1 MNSER
6 DNKSGQYGDCPPDGE
21 TEKADLGTNGNDAD
35 GGLADKNADVSADGA
50 AADGGQNESQPEL
63 KYGSMT
69 EWVKGGVL
77 GIFIGLAVIIPGV
90 SGSAVA
96 IIMKLYEKLLYAI
109 GNILHSFKKC
119 VLFLL
124 PIALGAVVGFVVG
137 FFLVKVLLEIMMF
150 AVIALFAGLMAGAF
164 PAVKDELK
172 GTRHSAPRVL
182 LFVAGLLIPVAI
194 SLIAIFAGGGRQ
206 SLENTQAWQYI
217 IYLVI
222 GFAVAIT
229 QLVPGL
235 SATALLMTTGHYI
248 PLVDSVSLTYW
259 QSNPAVFAIYACL
272 IAGFVAGLLCFAKL
286 MSLLLKRWHA
296 ATYHM
301 VAGLALGSIV
311 TMFFNPEVYAEY
323 QSWAAGER
331 FGPDLAMG
339 TVLFVAGF
347 IIAYVFVRIQRKKSI
362 PLKS

>member
-1 MNSER
+1 MDKQNREPDEQPEQAEPDLKYRSPKEAA
-6 DNKSGQYGDCPPDGE
+6 KSGI
-21 TEKADLGTNGNDAD
+21 LG
-35 GGLADKNADVSADGA
+35 L
-50 AADGGQNESQPEL
+50 
-63 KYGSMT
+63 
-69 EWVKGGVL
+69 
-77 GIFIGLAVIIPGV
+77 FIGLAVIIPGV

-109 GNILHSFKKC
+109 GNLLGQFRKC
-119 VLFLL
+119 ALFLL
-124 PIALGAVVGFVVG
+124 PVAVGAVVGFTLG
-137 FFLVKVLLEIMMF
+137 FFAVKILLDVAMF
-150 AVIALFAGLMAGAF
+150 AVVALFAGLMTGAL
-164 PAVKDELK
+164 PAIKDEIAREKHTPL
-172 GTRHSAPRVL
+172 RIA
-182 LFVAGLLIPVAI
+182 LFVAGLLVPPAI
-194 SLIAIFAGGGRQ
+194 SLVAVFLGTERSIDDPK
-206 SLENTQAWQYI
+206 
-217 IYLVI
+217 IYEYFIYVLI
-222 GFAVAIT
+222 GFAVALT

-235 SATALLMTTGHYI
+235 SATALLMTTGHYV

-259 QSNPAVFAIYACL
+259 SENPAVFAVYACL
-272 IAGFVAGLLCFAKL
+272 IVGFVAGLLCFAKL

-347 IIAYVFVRIQRKKSI
+347 IIAYVFVRIQRKKSL